1 MVGYIGA
8 RAKKRKRNF
17 YLLIFLTLIIFLL
30 FLYTPQLNWEDEN
43 LNINENLLPQP
54 NENMN
59 SLASKVEELEL
70 LIFQKDQKI
79 KFRDNLINDLKKE
92 IEEIKDNLQK
102 LTITNEDIQ
111 LKYNTLREKNLN
123 NTETEKDDLSNLQ
136 EQLTKAN
143 KKNNESKNKINELK
157 SKNEELLNLKDEN
170 EKIKINLQDKNNIF
184 KKEIDI
190 ILFEKNKLELLI
202 EELNKRI
209 AEQEEKINKLQ
220 DRSHHGG

>member
-143 KKNNESKNKINELK
+143 KKNSESKNKINELK
-157 SKNEELLNLKDEN
+157 SKNEELLNLRDEN

-209 AEQEEKINKLQ
+209 TEQEEKINKLQ